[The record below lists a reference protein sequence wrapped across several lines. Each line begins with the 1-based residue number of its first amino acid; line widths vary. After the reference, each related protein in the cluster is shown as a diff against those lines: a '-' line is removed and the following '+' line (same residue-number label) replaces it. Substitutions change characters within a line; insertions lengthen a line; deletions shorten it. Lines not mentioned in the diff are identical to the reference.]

1 MQRQV
6 FMVVMIKQHTQNV
19 FEMTP
24 NYHSSYLQFTE
35 NDPKVFNNN
44 ILIFSNKQLISSWS
58 GV

>member
-24 NYHSSYLQFTE
+24 NYHNSYLEFTE